1 MSEIA
6 VIKGN
11 DVRDKKLADSTA
23 QTEVA
28 STDGIRMV
36 TTTGEEVYIA
46 RDSFANEVMK
56 VINENVKTTVDGVF
70 GVSGNEFGKITP
82 ANLANVLSGVSPINK
97 LNIISLYNV
106 PTASSFVTD
115 INASGRYRG
124 RTILAIA
131 SKQTSDKDSTM
142 CQVDVL
148 RCSYDDNTLTTYN
161 LITQYSPTYS
171 GGQNPI
177 TYTVSNGKIQIN
189 AQYGNAA
196 VLFISNKL

>member
-82 ANLANVLSGVSPINK
+82 ANLAKVVGV
-97 LNIISLYNV
+97 V
-106 PTASSFVTD
+106 PKDTD
-115 INASGRYRG
+115 RSDETRTGAWRYG
-124 RTILAIA
+124 NDLILAWLYI
-131 SKQTSDKDSTM
+131 TPDKNSIVIQLYFSIDPNTPAINHVYTRVFSTKPYKWS
-142 CQVDVL
+142 
-148 RCSYDDNTLTTYN
+148 SYKEL
-161 LITQYSPTYS
+161 
-171 GGQNPI
+171 
-177 TYTVSNGKIQIN
+177 
-189 AQYGNAA
+189 
-196 VLFISNKL
+196 